1 MKGAFGGALRVLLP
15 ARLVV
20 ADVLLRHFVR
30 MTECLDALRLQHV
43 TVIFHASS
51 QLRSADFILAA
62 IGCIIRSARLSH
74 HLTYSEC

>member
-1 MKGAFGGALRVLLP
+1 MKGALGGALRVLLS

-43 TVIFHASS
+43 TVLFHASA
-51 QLRSADFILAA
+51 QLRSADFILTA
-62 IGCIIRSARLSH
+62 IGRIIRR
-74 HLTYSEC
+74 T